1 MLLVSGESLLCKRAA
16 WTSWETS
23 AFVFLRRITSY
34 RLWMVG
40 LVSMSSERGFIGARS
55 RRLLLQKSDAL
66 FQHPHLRLVPL
77 HHRHHLRL
85 QLLQLVL
92 VLLLGFLVRRHQIT
106 AAHKHSTATETSST
120 RTDLTSITNTALAAK
135 YQLQLDGNMNNI
147 LDMGVKPLLK
157 MYSNLKKR
165 NSKIIY
171 ILYIWTLILEKNTKI
186 TKR

>member
-1 MLLVSGESLLCKRAA
+1 MNI
-16 WTSWETS
+16 
-23 AFVFLRRITSY
+23 LRNVCFRVPQKNNVLQAVNGGFGAS
-34 RLWMVG
+34 
-40 LVSMSSERGFIGARS
+40 VSMSSERGFIGARS

-147 LDMGVKPLLK
+147 LDMGGHP
-157 MYSNLKKR
+157 Y
-165 NSKIIY
+165 
-171 ILYIWTLILEKNTKI
+171 
-186 TKR
+186 